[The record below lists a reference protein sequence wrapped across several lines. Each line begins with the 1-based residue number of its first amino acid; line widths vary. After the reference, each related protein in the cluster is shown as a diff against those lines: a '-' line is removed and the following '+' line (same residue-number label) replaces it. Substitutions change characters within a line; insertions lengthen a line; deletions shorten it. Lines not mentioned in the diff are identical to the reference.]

1 MIKVIVV
8 KQKIKLSFIEICFH
22 FFVIKTMFSKS
33 CEYAI
38 RAAIFIA
45 TQAPNNA
52 NIGIKEIAKEIDS
65 PIAFTAK
72 ILQVLVKNNILKSSK
87 GVGGGFMIFK
97 NDLKN
102 IKLADIVYA
111 IDGNSLFIKCGL
123 GLSNCSKDHPCPVH
137 EKFEF
142 VKKDLLYMLEN
153 TNLEE
158 LTQGLKTGVTF
169 LKY

>member
-1 MIKVIVV
+1 
-8 KQKIKLSFIEICFH
+8 
-22 FFVIKTMFSKS
+22 MFSKS

-72 ILQVLVKNNILKSSK
+72 ILQVLVKNNILKSTK
-87 GVGGGFMIFK
+87 GVGGGFMILK

-102 IKLADIVYA
+102 LKLSDIVIA
-111 IDGNSLFIKCGL
+111 IDGNSVFLKCGL
-123 GLSNCSKDHPCPVH
+123 GLSNCSEDHPCPVH
-137 EKFEF
+137 EKFKF
-142 VKKDLLYMLEN
+142 VKKDLIFMLEN

-158 LTQGLKTGVTF
+158 LTVGIKKGTTF

>member
-1 MIKVIVV
+1 
-8 KQKIKLSFIEICFH
+8 
-22 FFVIKTMFSKS
+22 MFCKS

-38 RAAIFIA
+38 RATIFIA
-45 TQAPNNA
+45 TQSQSNA

-72 ILQVLVKNNILKSSK
+72 ILQVLVKNNILKSTK
-87 GVGGGFMIFK
+87 GVGGGFMILK

-102 IKLADIVYA
+102 IKLSDIVIA
-111 IDGNSLFIKCGL
+111 IDGNSVFLKCGL
-123 GLSNCSKDHPCPVH
+123 GLSNCSEDHPCPVH
-137 EKFEF
+137 EKFKF
-142 VKKDLLYMLEN
+142 VKKDLIFMLEN

-158 LTQGLKTGVTF
+158 LTVGIKKGTTF

>member
-1 MIKVIVV
+1 
-8 KQKIKLSFIEICFH
+8 
-22 FFVIKTMFSKS
+22 MFSKS

-38 RAAIFIA
+38 RATIFIA
-45 TQAPNNA
+45 TQSQSNA

-72 ILQVLVKNNILKSSK
+72 ILQVLVKNNILKSTK
-87 GVGGGFMIFK
+87 GVGGGFMILK

-102 IKLADIVYA
+102 LKLSDIVIA
-111 IDGNSLFIKCGL
+111 IDGNSVFLKCGL
-123 GLSNCSKDHPCPVH
+123 GLSNCSEDHPCPVH
-137 EKFEF
+137 EKFKF
-142 VKKDLLYMLEN
+142 VKKDLIFMLEN

-158 LTQGLKTGVTF
+158 LTVGIKKGTTV

>member
-1 MIKVIVV
+1 
-8 KQKIKLSFIEICFH
+8 
-22 FFVIKTMFSKS
+22 MFSKS

-38 RAAIFIA
+38 RATIFIA
-45 TQAPNNA
+45 TQSQSNA

-72 ILQVLVKNNILKSSK
+72 ILQVLVKNNILKSTK
-87 GVGGGFMIFK
+87 GVGGGFMILK

-102 IKLADIVYA
+102 IKLSDIVIA
-111 IDGNSLFIKCGL
+111 IDGNSVFLKCGL
-123 GLSNCSKDHPCPVH
+123 GLSNCSEDHPCPVH
-137 EKFEF
+137 EKFKF
-142 VKKDLLYMLEN
+142 VKKDLIFMLEN

-158 LTQGLKTGVTF
+158 LTVGIKKGTTF

>member
-1 MIKVIVV
+1 
-8 KQKIKLSFIEICFH
+8 
-22 FFVIKTMFSKS
+22 MFSKS

-38 RAAIFIA
+38 RATIFIA
-45 TQAPNNA
+45 TQSQSNA

-72 ILQVLVKNNILKSSK
+72 ILQVLVKNNILKSTK
-87 GVGGGFMIFK
+87 GVGGGFMILK

-102 IKLADIVYA
+102 LKLSYIVIA
-111 IDGNSLFIKCGL
+111 IDGNSVFLKCGL
-123 GLSNCSKDHPCPVH
+123 GLSNCSEDHPCPVH
-137 EKFEF
+137 EKFKF
-142 VKKDLLYMLEN
+142 VKKDLIFMLEN

-158 LTQGLKTGVTF
+158 LTVGIKKGTTF

>member
-72 ILQVLVKNNILKSSK
+72 ILQVLVKNNILKYSK
-87 GVGGGFMIFK
+87 GV
-97 NDLKN
+97 
-102 IKLADIVYA
+102 V
-111 IDGNSLFIKCGL
+111 
-123 GLSNCSKDHPCPVH
+123 
-137 EKFEF
+137 
-142 VKKDLLYMLEN
+142 
-153 TNLEE
+153 
-158 LTQGLKTGVTF
+158 
-169 LKY
+169 